1 MLCTSDSA
9 PSAVCSIEMP
19 SCALRTAM
27 FRPLICERIFSLMA
41 RPAASSAALLILSP
55 VESVRMDFWSA
66 LLVAFSELYA

>member
-1 MLCTSDSA
+1 
-9 PSAVCSIEMP
+9 
-19 SCALRTAM
+19 M

-66 LLVAFSELYA
+66 LLVAFSEL